1 MVSAAGV
8 VSAARYRGGGG
19 KDESLIGG
27 KLQERKKVRP
37 LQSCPLPSVQLSSA
51 QLRSAQLRS
60 ALLLTEIASE
70 AGPTKNSL
78 DFTRT
83 FRTIV
88 FPH

>member
-1 MVSAAGV
+1 MLSALHSSEEAE
-8 VSAARYRGGGG
+8 G
-19 KDESLIGG
+19 KKRVLSEASCG
-27 KLQERKKVRP
+27 KEKKKRKKKSPAPPV
-37 LQSCPLPSVQLSSA
+37 LPPPLSSA
-51 QLRSAQLRS
+51 QLSSAPLCS

-88 FPH
+88 FAH